1 MKEWRTVGSALHFL
15 NEEVED
21 GGYKGKPYPSLFTFS
36 MKRSPSSTP
45 FIEKMK
51 NEGVRVIST
60 GPRRPDPQVIVKD
73 QTEIDMYSQRYRQ
86 R

>member
-36 MKRSPSSTP
+36 MKGVEDGLL
-45 FIEKMK
+45 FIEKVK
-51 NEGVRVIST
+51 SEG
-60 GPRRPDPQVIVKD
+60 
-73 QTEIDMYSQRYRQ
+73 
-86 R
+86 